1 MTDPNGFVQR
11 VEGEVLS
18 ARTIAKPTCEAFA
31 GLPLQ
36 TRMAYARAMRFLGCE
51 SVEAPPGDAP
61 AVPEADRIRASRLML
76 LSLYLDTGTPAWSSW
91 MLDRLAE
98 AVMGA
103 PAGSVGDLLHALHDV
118 LGEYPCGFTEPMRNL
133 IKALVV
139 KSFTEHRA
147 SYETADLRWMV
158 DKTAQHSTPAQAYL
172 ALHAVPPGIMQPK
185 CAVAILRKLAS
196 TPYWEEAVNTLSDDL
211 NSTEA
216 QGLLRGWLAEGVSS
230 PCAEDIKRILGL
242 V

>member
-1 MTDPNGFVQR
+1 MTDPSGFVQH

-18 ARTIAKPTCEAFA
+18 ARAVAKPTCEAFV

-36 TRMAYARAMRFLGCE
+36 TQIAYARAMRFLGCE
-51 SVEAPPGDAP
+51 SVETPPGGAP
-61 AVPEADRIRASRLML
+61 AVPEEDRIRASRLML

-98 AVMGA
+98 AVMGT
-103 PAGSVGDLLHALHDV
+103 PGGGVGDLLHALHDV
-118 LGEYPCGFTEPMRNL
+118 LGEYPCDFTEPMRNL

-139 KSFTEHRA
+139 KSFTEHRS

-158 DKTAQHSTPAQAYL
+158 EKTAQHSTPAQAYL
-172 ALHAVPPGIMQPK
+172 VLHAVPPGIMQPK

-196 TPYWEEAVNTLSDDL
+196 TPYWEEAVKTLSDEL
-211 NSTEA
+211 NHKEA
-216 QGLLRGWLAEGVSS
+216 QGLLKAWFAEGVSS
-230 PCAEDIKRILGL
+230 PCAEDMKRMLGL